1 MTKGFTVS
9 VSLVVVLVMSGS
21 PLGAQGLESFVMSS
35 DAAVAAKTRDEISL
49 ETARRI
55 ADHCFGQA
63 AERSM
68 GVSIFV
74 LSPSGHIVFAVRADG
89 QSPIATET
97 ALFKAKTALF
107 MRDSTHALMNR
118 MLQDPSFEVRLR
130 PVQAQFDLFLE
141 FRWASDRSRRCVDR
155 RDRRGWNATV
165 GRMERRNLR
174 VQRDD
179 RGDRTAAASSAV
191 CPMIRVPI
199 ERKIDSNARPG
210 RGSSHRPTTIRPAE

>member
-1 MTKGFTVS
+1 MTKGFTVF
-9 VSLVVVLVMSGS
+9 VSLVVVLMMSGS
-21 PLGAQGLESFVMSS
+21 PLGAQGLENFVMSS

-130 PVQAQFDLFLE
+130 PVQAQFDLFWNSGGLPIVVDDVLIGAIGVGGMRPSAE
-141 FRWASDRSRRCVDR
+141 WSDEICAY
-155 RDRRGWNATV
+155 NAMTEV
-165 GRMERRNLR
+165 IGPQPPLAPF
-174 VQRDD
+174 VQ
-179 RGDRTAAASSAV
+179 
-191 CPMIRVPI
+191 
-199 ERKIDSNARPG
+199 
-210 RGSSHRPTTIRPAE
+210 